1 MVDRAVSVVLVRE
14 EEGVQH
20 PIYYAGNTLLDIKTR
35 NLRVEKI
42 VLALVTTSKKLK
54 AYFQAHQVVVLTGQ
68 PLRQI
73 LYNLDMLGQL
83 VKWEIVLGENGLQ
96 YKPRLTIKGQAL
108 TDFIVECRFE

>member
-1 MVDRAVSVVLVRE
+1 MYLRVVDRAVSVVLVME

-20 PIYYAGNTLLDIKTR
+20 PIFYAGNTLLDIKTR
-35 NLRVEKI
+35 YLRVEKI

-83 VKWEIVLGENGLQ
+83 VK
-96 YKPRLTIKGQAL
+96 
-108 TDFIVECRFE
+108 